1 MIPLHE
7 SGVHEFSIL
16 VPFVIILTHQV
27 TVVGDGRSTPVT
39 MAGDKLWSV
48 DALVK
53 VGGDV
58 PLPGLIKDTHKKLS
72 KNVFE

>member
-1 MIPLHE
+1 M
-7 SGVHEFSIL
+7 
-16 VPFVIILTHQV
+16 LTFYQV

-53 VGGDV
+53 LGKDV
-58 PLPGLIKDTHKKLS
+58 PMPGLIKDTHKKLS
-72 KNVFE
+72 KTVFE